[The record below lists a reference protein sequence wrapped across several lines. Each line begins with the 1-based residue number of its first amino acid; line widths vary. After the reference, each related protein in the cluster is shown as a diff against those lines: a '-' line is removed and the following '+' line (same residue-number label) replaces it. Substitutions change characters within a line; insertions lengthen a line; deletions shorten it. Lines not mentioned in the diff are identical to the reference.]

1 MLADCLKACR
11 LTIAD
16 LELNS
21 MSNVI
26 KEALDMPGCRYKSM
40 EDFAKNVENRL
51 RFFQSVAAGN
61 KRPSVA

>member
-16 LELNS
+16 LELNN

-26 KEALDMPGCRYKSM
+26 KEALNMPGCRYKSV

-51 RFFQSVAAGN
+51 RFF
-61 KRPSVA
+61 